1 MTRSSPRLRPPVVVV
16 GSPRQQWPL
25 PVVPDAAEIGDATL
39 DATRGLVIALPAR
52 GYATLVRRAQRHEP
66 PLQVLVLSDQ
76 PRTTRAELARLGLFP
91 EVLRIPPPWSEVLR
105 RFGLDEPR

>member
-1 MTRSSPRLRPPVVVV
+1 M
-16 GSPRQQWPL
+16 
-25 PVVPDAAEIGDATL
+25 
-39 DATRGLVIALPAR
+39 
-52 GYATLVRRAQRHEP
+52 RRAQRHEP

-91 EVLRIPPPWSEVLR
+91 EVLRIPTPWSEVLR